1 MNILFYR
8 YNSICERDIIKAF
21 EKLGHQVATIDTEI
35 FRKDVTPKETLS
47 LIHNELTLHSYDFV
61 FSINFYPI
69 ISEVC
74 NIHHIRYVSW
84 IVDSPVLELFSKSIS
99 NPWNRIFL
107 FDSALLSDFAKY
119 NPDCIFYL
127 PLACDVEDK
136 QCYIQHSTAN
146 DMEKFTHKIS
156 FIGSLYIEKNPYI
169 FLRHDSD
176 YMKGYLDSLMELQQK
191 FYGTY
196 LIDEMI
202 TPEIVEYFNRN
213 MKKKYVFPEKSYAD
227 DKALISQYYIGT
239 NITVLERTH
248 LLKMLSSLYDVDLYT
263 FSDTKDLPSI
273 HVHHGANTITEMPL
287 IFHQSQIN
295 LNLTSRP
302 IRNGVSLR
310 IWDVLGCEG
319 FLLTNY
325 QNDLL
330 QHFTPGEHLDIYTS
344 EEELRDKT
352 AYYLAHPDITK
363 EIAHSGYEYVKNH
376 HTYKIRCNELIRTA
390 FAH

>member
-21 EKLGHQVATIDTEI
+21 KELGHQVTTIDTEI
-35 FRKDVTPKETLS
+35 FRKDVTPRETLT
-47 LIHNELTLHSYDFV
+47 LVHNELSRRPYDFV

-74 NIHHIRYVSW
+74 NIYHIRYVCW

-107 FDSALLSDFAKY
+107 FDSALLADFGKY
-119 NPDCIFYL
+119 NPEYIFYL

-136 QCYIQHSTAN
+136 QHCIHNATAS
-146 DMEKFTHKIS
+146 ELTKFSHKIS
-156 FIGSLYIEKNPYI
+156 FIGSLYHEKNPYVY
-169 FLRHDSD
+169 LKHDSD
-176 YMKGYLDSLMELQQK
+176 YMKGYLDSLMNIQQK
-191 FYGTY
+191 IYGTY

-202 TPEIVEYFNRN
+202 TPDIVQYFNRN
-213 MKKKYVFPEKSYAD
+213 MEKKYIFPEKSYAD
-227 DKALISQYYIGT
+227 YKALISQYYIGT

-248 LLKMLSSLYDVDLYT
+248 LLKKLSSLYDVDLYT
-263 FSDTKDLPSI
+263 FSNIKGLPSI
-273 HVHHGANTITEMPL
+273 HAHEGANTITEMPI

-310 IWDVLGCEG
+310 VWDVLGCGG

-330 QHFTPGEHLDIYTS
+330 QHLTPGEHLDIYTS
-344 EEELRDKT
+344 EDDLLDKT
-352 AYYLAHPDITK
+352 AYYLAHPNITK
-363 EIAHSGYEYVKNH
+363 DIAYNGYEYIKKH
-376 HTYKIRCNELIRTA
+376 HTYSIRCHELIQTA
-390 FAH
+390 FSN

>member
-1 MNILFYR
+1 MHILFYR

-21 EKLGHQVATIDTEI
+21 EELGHQVTTIDTEI

-47 LIHNELTLHSYDFV
+47 LIQNELDRHSYDFV

-74 NIHHIRYVSW
+74 NIYHIRYVCW

-107 FDSALLSDFAKY
+107 FDSALLADFGKY
-119 NPDCIFYL
+119 NPECIFYL
-127 PLACDVEDK
+127 PLACDAEDK
-136 QCYIQHSTAN
+136 QHYIQNATIN
-146 DMEKFTHKIS
+146 DLAKFTHKIS
-156 FIGSLYIEKNPYI
+156 FIGSLYSEKNPYI
-169 FLRHDSD
+169 YLKHDSD
-176 YMKGYLDSLMELQQK
+176 YMKGYLDSLMNIQQK
-191 FYGTY
+191 IYGSY

-202 TPEIVEYFNRN
+202 TSDIVGYFNRN
-213 MKKKYVFPEKSYAD
+213 MEKKYIFPEKSYAD
-227 DKALISQYYIGT
+227 YKALISQYYIGT

-273 HVHHGANTITEMPL
+273 HVHEGANTIMEMPI

-310 IWDVLGCEG
+310 VWDVLGCER

-330 QHFTPGEHLDIYTS
+330 LHLTPGEHLDIYTS
-344 EEELRDKT
+344 EEDLLDKT
-352 AYYLAHPDITK
+352 AYYLTHPNIAKD
-363 EIAHSGYEYVKNH
+363 IAHSGYEYIKEH
-376 HTYKIRCNELIRTA
+376 HTYFIRCHELIQTA
-390 FAH
+390 FSH

>member
-47 LIHNELTLHSYDFV
+47 LVHNELALHSYDFV

-107 FDSALLSDFAKY
+107 FDSALLSDFGKY
-119 NPDCIFYL
+119 NPNCIFYL

-136 QCYIQHSTAN
+136 QSYIQHTAAN
-146 DMEKFTHKIS
+146 NIAKFTHQIS
-156 FIGSLYIEKNPYI
+156 FIGSLYSEKNPYSN
-169 FLRHDSD
+169 LQHNSD
-176 YMKGYLDSLMELQQK
+176 YMKGYLDSLMNLQQK
-191 FYGTY
+191 IYGTY

-202 TPEIVEYFNRN
+202 TPNIVQYFKQN
-213 MKKKYVFPEKSYAD
+213 MKNMYIFPEKSHAD
-227 DKALISQYYIGT
+227 YEALISQYYIGT

-248 LLKMLSSLYDVDLYT
+248 LLKMLSSIYDVDLYT
-263 FSDTKDLPSI
+263 HSNTKNLPSI
-273 HVHHGANTITEMPL
+273 HVHPGANAIKEMPV

-302 IRNGVSLR
+302 IRNGVPLR
-310 IWDVLGCEG
+310 VWDVLGCEG

-325 QNDLL
+325 QNDLM
-330 QHFTPGEHLDIYTS
+330 QHFILGEHLDIYTS
-344 EEELRDKT
+344 EEELREKV
-352 AYYLAHPDITK
+352 AYYLAHPAITK
-363 EIAHSGYEYVKNH
+363 EIAHNGYEYVKNH
-376 HTYKIRCNELIRTA
+376 HTYKIRCDELIRTA